1 VEDVP
6 SRTWPARTSSVGG
19 EELLG
24 EDDQRRRGAAP
35 ARRRTS
41 RGGGRAR
48 VASARVLP
56 TGGDE

>member
-6 SRTWPARTSSVGG
+6 SRTWPAMMSSVGG
-19 EELLG
+19 EKLLG

-35 ARRRTS
+35 ARCRTS
-41 RGGGRAR
+41 RGGGRAGA
-48 VASARVLP
+48 ASARVLP